1 MVCISKGNFSHHRF
15 GQSAVYGDWHC
26 VRTVWPWGHSIY
38 SCEKRLGSNIHQR
51 LWVTRLSTHLVPVSG
66 NVIQGLAWAP
76 HLVNDPLY
84 RDMKY
89 NTWVW
94 MRWGFNLPQTAGLQ
108 DRMLP
113 ARAVLGCVSALLLL
127 RAYRVRQLW
136 FVHIRDVAIFP
147 PTHFFVFNYSWPV
160 YYWYILTYCTF
171 FP

>member
-1 MVCISKGNFSHHRF
+1 MIALVTTEPGKVPCMETGI
-15 GQSAVYGDWHC
+15 VYVLFDPEVTLILLW
-26 VRTVWPWGHSIY
+26 
-38 SCEKRLGSNIHQR
+38 EKIGVKHTSRS
-51 LWVTRLSTHLVPVSG
+51 WVTRLSTHLVPVSG
-66 NVIQGLAWAP
+66 NVIQGLAWVP
-76 HLVNDPLY
+76 HLVNDPLH

-89 NTWVW
+89 NTWVR
-94 MRWGFNLPQTAGLQ
+94 MRWCFNLPHTVGLQ

-127 RAYRVRQLW
+127 RAYRIRQLW
-136 FVHIRDVAIFP
+136 FVHIRDAAIFP

>member
-1 MVCISKGNFSHHRF
+1 MVYISKGNFSHHRF
-15 GQSAVYGDWHC
+15 GQSAMYGDWSLC
-26 VRTVWPWGHSIY
+26 TYCFDPEVILIFLW
-38 SCEKRLGSNIHQR
+38 EKIGVKHTSRS
-51 LWVTRLSTHLVPVSG
+51 WVTRLSTHLV
-66 NVIQGLAWAP
+66 
-76 HLVNDPLY
+76 NDPLH

-89 NTWVW
+89 NTWVR
-94 MRWGFNLPQTAGLQ
+94 MRWCFNLPHTVGLQ

-127 RAYRVRQLW
+127 RAYRIRQLW
-136 FVHIRDVAIFP
+136 FVHIRDAAIFP